1 VEYAAMNFVVRL
13 GRFKSLKDVDHFGGN
28 VDSIHIKTILNWKNI
43 SSCTLKVALELYVL
57 LDQNM
62 AVNAFQP

>member
-1 VEYAAMNFVVRL
+1 VEYAAMNLVARL

-28 VDSIHIKTILNWKNI
+28 VDSIRIETILDWKNI
-43 SSCTLKVALELYVL
+43 SSCALKVALELYVL

-62 AVNAFQP
+62 AVDAFQP